1 MENRGGMYVKQMR
14 ELEELNQ
21 DLLRKLD
28 EKDKELV
35 KLKNEQ
41 MESVNSAENGS
52 APPTTNI
59 TNARIIELAKK
70 HRAAVVQLEKEKTKS
85 SRLAAEL
92 MEAKKQL
99 QASSEE
105 LQRASD
111 LLTQLKKSGVQ
122 VSAVTSNVAQEQTK
136 QPMEPDFKEKLAA
149 V

>member
-1 MENRGGMYVKQMR
+1 MYVKQMR